1 MKPNKIPTYLIQQ
14 WLFDEANGK
23 FEIDLGESG
32 VQHQYLSDIVYDPLQ
47 NMNYGLDI
55 GNIDLRNLLAKY
67 YGCKTKNICITHGG
81 QEALY
86 LFYRSFLRSKDH
98 VITFTPGWSQSWII
112 PKQIGCKLSVIPL
125 VSNNNFNLDIDR
137 IKNEIHKR
145 TKLIILNYPNNPTG
159 VDLIPE
165 TFLALIQ
172 LCNQHNIFI
181 LNDEEYLCQYENSI
195 IKKSNFSGAVG
206 SLSKIY
212 GFPATRVGWFVGP
225 EDIIEQIVNY
235 RRYVSVCNSNLCEL
249 LALDIL
255 RKKDK
260 HINRYKDLVSQGI
273 EMLRDWCSQ
282 IPELK
287 LIEPSNTPFAYIILP
302 ASWNS
307 NKFCRDILKKYKV
320 LIMPSSVFGHMENS
334 IRITFARKVSI
345 LSEGL
350 ARILDHIKS
359 LRQKIDH

>member
-1 MKPNKIPTYLIQQ
+1 MNTHKIPTYLIQQ
-14 WLFDEANGK
+14 WLFDEANGQ

-32 VQHQYLSDIVYDPLQ
+32 VQYQYLSDIVYDPLQ

-86 LFYRSFLRSKDH
+86 LFYRSFLRPEDH
-98 VITFTPGWSQSWII
+98 VITFIPGWSQSWII
-112 PKQIGCKLSVIPL
+112 PEQIGCKLSVISL
-125 VSNNNFNLDIDR
+125 SSDNNFELDLNR
-137 IKNEIHKR
+137 IKSEIQEK

-159 VDLIPE
+159 VDLSQE
-165 TFLALIQ
+165 TYLALIQ
-172 LCNQHNIFI
+172 LCSQHNIFI
-181 LNDEEYLCQYENSI
+181 LNDEEYLYQYENSI

-212 GFPATRVGWFVGP
+212 GFPATRIGWFVGP
-225 EDIIEQIVNY
+225 EDVIEQIVNY

-249 LALDIL
+249 LAIDIL
-255 RKKDK
+255 QKKDK
-260 HINRYKDLVSQGI
+260 HIKRYKNLASQGI
-273 EMLRDWCSQ
+273 EVLRNWCKQ
-282 IPELK
+282 IQELK

-302 ASWNS
+302 DLWNS
-307 NKFCRDILKKYKV
+307 NQFCRDILKRYKV

-334 IRITFARKVSI
+334 FRITFARKTDI
-345 LSEGL
+345 LNEGL
-350 ARILDHIKS
+350 ERILDHIKN
-359 LRQKIDH
+359 LRQKV